1 RSNAMALYKKV
12 LMALDFQ
19 SDNAEIIE
27 KGQAVVADNGAD
39 LYLVHVDEPIAMAYA
54 ADGFSFNDQIVSLQA
69 SIRKEAQERM
79 AQMGDELGVPAER
92 RIVKEGSPAR
102 EIHEVV
108 EELGIDLIVMGTHG
122 QKGLQLL
129 LGSTA
134 TSVLHGVTCDVLT
147 VRVKA

>member
-1 RSNAMALYKKV
+1 MALYKKV
-12 LMALDFQ
+12 LMALDFH

-27 KGQAVVADNGAD
+27 KGKAVVADNGAD
-39 LYLVHVDEPIAMAYA
+39 LYLIHVDEPIAVAYA
-54 ADGFSFNDQIVSLQA
+54 ADGFSFNDQIVSLQS
-69 SIRKEAQERM
+69 SIRKEAQQRM
-79 AQMGDELGVPAER
+79 EVMGEALDVPAER
-92 RIVKEGSPAR
+92 RMIKEGSPSR

-134 TSVLHGVTCDVLT
+134 ASVLHGVTCDVLT

>member
-1 RSNAMALYKKV
+1 MALYKKV

-39 LYLVHVDEPIAMAYA
+39 LYLIHVDEPIAMAYA